1 MEGGEVR
8 RYFYDLWGLEGMMVM
23 IGGQPELVKR
33 ACPHFTARTISAV
46 REAAML
52 GAAGVLIW
60 ECFTDLISPKAY
72 EAFSV
77 PYMRHIN
84 FSSQDLTGFKL
95 I

>member
-84 FSSQDLTGFKL
+84 FSSQDLN
-95 I
+95 